1 MPRLRIALAQLN
13 PTVGDL
19 DGNIAKICAAYDEAE
34 GAGCDI
40 VAFPELAITGYP
52 PEDLVLKPGFVADNL
67 AGLAKV
73 AARTGRCAAV
83 VGYVASDRDIY
94 NAAAVCANGEV
105 LGTYRKRLLPN
116 YAVFDEARYF
126 TPGAESDP
134 FELYLIGGVK
144 VGISICEDVW
154 SPTGPLAEQAAGG
167 AEVNININ
175 GSPYHA
181 GKAAGRERML
191 ATRAAD
197 ASCALVYVN
206 QVCGQDELVFDGASV
221 VFDADGQLVARAA
234 QFVEELL
241 ITDLEVEPVY
251 RKRLLDP
258 RGRRTDGQLPVVFVS
273 DRPITQAAP
282 APARF
287 AEPLSADTELYDALV
302 LGTGDYVRKN
312 GFTDVVI
319 ALSGGI
325 DSTIVACVA
334 VEALG
339 AEHVHGISMP
349 SRYSSDGSMTD
360 AYALAEALGI
370 ECLTVPIEP
379 AFAAY
384 LEMTAPAFGDRPQD
398 LTEENLQSRI
408 RGTTLMAMSNKF
420 GWMVLTTGNKSE
432 LAVGYFTIYGD
443 SVGGYAV
450 IKDVLKTRVYDL
462 CRHVNERAGRMIIN
476 ESVLTKPP
484 SAELRPDQ
492 RDDQSLP
499 PYEVLDPILR
509 LYVEEDRTASEI
521 IALGHDAAIVRRIT
535 RLVDINEYKRRQCP
549 PGVRVS
555 LKAFG
560 KDRRLPITNG
570 YRG

>member
-1 MPRLRIALAQLN
+1 VARLRIALAQIN

-19 DGNIAKICAAYDEAE
+19 DANVAKICAAYDEAE
-34 GAGCDI
+34 AAECDI

-52 PEDLVLKPGFVADNL
+52 PEDLVLKPGFVAANQQAL
-67 AGLAKV
+67 ATI
-73 AARTGRCAAV
+73 AARTRRCVAV
-83 VGYVASDRDIY
+83 VGFVDADRDLY
-94 NAAAVCANGEV
+94 NAAAVCVDGAV
-105 LGTYRKRLLPN
+105 VGTYRKRVLPN

-126 TPGAESDP
+126 TPGDDNDP
-134 FELYLIGGVK
+134 YELYVIGGVK
-144 VGISICEDVW
+144 VGVSICEDVW

-167 AEVNININ
+167 AELNININ
-175 GSPYHA
+175 GSPFHN
-181 GKAAGRERML
+181 GKAHDRERML

-206 QVCGQDELVFDGASV
+206 QVCGQDELVFDGGSM
-221 VFDADGQLVARAA
+221 VFDAEGTLLARAA
-234 QFVEELL
+234 QFDEQLL
-241 ITDLEVEPVY
+241 ITDVVVEPVY
-251 RKRLLDP
+251 RKRLIDP
-258 RGRRTDGQLPVVFVS
+258 RGRATIEHLPTVT
-273 DRPITQAAP
+273 ITEQP
-282 APARF
+282 RLPEGRLDPPQ
-287 AEPLSADTELYDALV
+287 AEPLSADAELYAALV
-302 LGTGDYVRKN
+302 LGTRDYVRKN

-319 ALSGGI
+319 GLSGGI
-325 DSTIVACVA
+325 DSTLVACVA
-334 VEALG
+334 VDALG
-339 AEHVHGISMP
+339 AEHVHGVSMP
-349 SRYSSDGSMTD
+349 SRYSSDHSRSD
-360 AYALAEALGI
+360 AADLAERLGI
-370 ECLTVPIEP
+370 DYRTVPIEP

-384 LEMTAPAFGDRPQD
+384 LDMLAPSFEGHPAD

-408 RGTTLMAMSNKF
+408 RGTTLMALSNKF

-432 LAVGYFTIYGD
+432 MAVGYFTIYGD

-462 CRHVNERAGRMIIN
+462 CRYVNVRAGRVIVN
-476 ESVLTKPP
+476 ESVITKPP

-499 PYEVLDPILR
+499 PYEVLDPILQ
-509 LYVEEDRTASEI
+509 LYVEDDRTAAEI
-521 IALGHDAAIVRRIT
+521 IELGHDEALVRRIT

-560 KDRRLPITNG
+560 KDRRLPITNR